1 MRQIRINIDDHNV
14 TGKLKN
20 YLQDRKT
27 NLPRRRLMVECSRKI
42 GKGQQGVTNID
53 NGNNDKCKWE
63 EREMFRT

>member
-1 MRQIRINIDDHNV
+1 
-14 TGKLKN
+14 
-20 YLQDRKT
+20 
-27 NLPRRRLMVECSRKI
+27 MVECSRKI

>member
-1 MRQIRINIDDHNV
+1 MDDFIKQGNNTNPKV
-14 TGKLKN
+14 S
-20 YLQDRKT
+20 QDRKT